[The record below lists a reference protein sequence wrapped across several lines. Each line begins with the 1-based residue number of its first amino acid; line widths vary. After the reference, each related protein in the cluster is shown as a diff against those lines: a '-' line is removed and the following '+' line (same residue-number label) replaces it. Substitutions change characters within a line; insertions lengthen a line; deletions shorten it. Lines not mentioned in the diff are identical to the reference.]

1 MSTIGALPTD
11 VLNAD
16 LPELFLASQAT
27 NNATRTSRGADS
39 FTPLPAVDAENTG
52 GASSLVA
59 LTPPKATVDLLL
71 ALQSLQVKLDEEGV
85 KSGKEDAKFLAQ
97 ENKER
102 HKEVMEALQKSIN
115 EMEKAKKSGVFAKV
129 FGWIAAAATL
139 IAGAAMIATGA
150 GAIAGGVMMALAVAV
165 AVDQMVGMATGKSA
179 VSELTNAIAKGL
191 ANVMGEPANAIVA
204 SVIVAAVLIIGTAG
218 AGMYASATTSA
229 GKAASVASNSSKTA
243 ATAASAGKTA
253 GAATQAGATASSS
266 SQAATSNL
274 SKLAQSLSEWP
285 LLHQARNMSLFVSS
299 GAQVGGGA
307 AGVDASVHTKEAND
321 AKAEEALVRKV
332 IMQNQAGIEQAI
344 EHVKSLT
351 SNSESTLSQMVNYIN
366 QEQQTNQTLIRD
378 MA

>member
-1 MSTIGALPTD
+1 MSTIGALSTD

-16 LPELFLASQAT
+16 LAELFLASQDT
-27 NNATRTSRGADS
+27 HNATRTSRAADS
-39 FTPLPAVDAENTG
+39 FTQLPAVNADNSS

-59 LTPPKATVDLLL
+59 LTPPNNTVDLLL
-71 ALQSLQVKLDEEGV
+71 AMQSLQVKLDEEGV

-97 ENKER
+97 ENEAR

-115 EMEKAKKSGVFAKV
+115 EMEKAKKSGMFAKV

-150 GAIAGGVMMALAVAV
+150 GAIAGGVMMALAV
-165 AVDQMVGMATGKSA
+165 DQMVGMATGKSA

-191 ANVMGEPANAIVA
+191 ASVMGEPANAIVA

-218 AGMYASATTSA
+218 AGMYASAGASA

-243 ATAASAGKTA
+243 TTAASTGKTA
-253 GAATQAGATASSS
+253 GAATQAGSTASSS
-266 SQAATSNL
+266 SQATMNSL
-274 SKLAQSLSEWP
+274 SKLAQSLREWP
-285 LLHQARNMSLFVSS
+285 LMHQARNMSLFVSS

-307 AGVDASVHTKEAND
+307 AGVDAAVHTKEAND

-344 EHVKSLT
+344 EHIKSLT

-366 QEQQTNQTLIRD
+366 QEQQTNQALIRD

>member
-1 MSTIGALPTD
+1 MTTIGALPTD
-11 VLNAD
+11 ILNGD
-16 LPELFLASQAT
+16 LAELFLASQAT
-27 NNATRTSRGADS
+27 NNATRTSRAADS
-39 FTPLPAVDAENTG
+39 FTQLPAVETDNRS
-52 GASSLVA
+52 GATSQVS

-115 EMEKAKKSGVFAKV
+115 EMEKAKKSGMFAKV

-150 GAIAGGVMMALAVAV
+150 GAIAGGVMMAL

-243 ATAASAGKTA
+243 SSAASAGKTA

-266 SQAATSNL
+266 SQAATNSL

-344 EHVKSLT
+344 EHIKSLT